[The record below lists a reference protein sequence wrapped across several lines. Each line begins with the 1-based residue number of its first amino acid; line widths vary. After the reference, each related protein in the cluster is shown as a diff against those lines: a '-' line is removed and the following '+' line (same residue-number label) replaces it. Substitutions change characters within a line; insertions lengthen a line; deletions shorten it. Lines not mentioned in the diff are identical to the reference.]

1 MVDDIPDMQAR
12 TGPVT
17 LLRIQKVAPCQL
29 WIPRVI
35 WALEAGAPA
44 HDPLLLQHLVLSPS
58 LLLRS
63 LSLWSIE
70 DANENLYKIHPQVTS
85 SRCTR
90 TLEHRTWGLKKESRP
105 TLDSGRLD
113 HGLPLLD
120 FFSELPMFVRVFR
133 DLPFQICVSAD
144 SYPSA
149 CQPVSK
155 LVVHTYIYLTLSP
168 FLSHHGSMIVHATNS
183 FTLGP
188 HLL

>member
-1 MVDDIPDMQAR
+1 MP
-12 TGPVT
+12 T
-17 LLRIQKVAPCQL
+17 LDT
-29 WIPRVI
+29 PRYMGLGS
-35 WALEAGAPA
+35 WRPP

-113 HGLPLLD
+113 HGLSLLV
-120 FFSELPMFVRVFR
+120 FFLRAANVCS
-133 DLPFQICVSAD
+133 CVSRSAVSD
-144 SYPSA
+144 LCVCRQLPVCMSA
-149 CQPVSK
+149 CFETSR
-155 LVVHTYIYLTLSP
+155 TYIYL
-168 FLSHHGSMIVHATNS
+168 SHVVSVPVTDGSMIVHATNS

-188 HLL
+188 LLL